1 MSNLRKFPSNKDAT
15 VLPSPVEKAARE
27 DAWDVEQSWIVEAP
41 AGSGKTELL
50 MQRFLRLLGRVEQP
64 EEVLAITFTRK
75 AAAEMRD
82 RILQSLRDA
91 QQNVPIDPA
100 ATHKL
105 QTRAFALEALE
116 ADAKFGWDL
125 VGRPQRFNIRT
136 IDSLCSEIASRLP
149 VLSRLGAEMRPVDD
163 ADDLYLVAAQAAMKE
178 MGGSDPRLRAAA
190 RELLLHLDNRLEKAV
205 GLLADMLSSRDQ
217 WGRVFPI
224 NREYSG
230 DELDAI
236 IRQQFEGPLRQACN
250 QALQHA
256 ADLLPEK
263 SWEQIFGLARYAAE
277 QLEHSEYE
285 NIFRE
290 LIDVFDVPPS
300 NQDHLAAWKSA
311 LRLLL
316 TDTYSLRKPRGV
328 SIKMGFAPKQPRTQ
342 DLKVLLDS
350 LQGQDRL
357 VRALAKVVKLPPPCY
372 DDQQRVI
379 LRSSFLLLRRAAA
392 ELKLV
397 FAQTGRTDFVEIA
410 LAASQALDD
419 EPDSLTLAFG
429 TAMQHLLVD
438 EMQDTSVTQFEMLSK
453 LVQGWDGH
461 SQTVFLVGDPK
472 QSIYRFRHVAVEL
485 FARARRDGLGSAQL
499 KPIRLR
505 SNFRSRQSLVRQTNE
520 AFAQIFAN
528 EAADDIDTVEFEPS
542 EAAHREEETERLFW
556 HPHVRRAQKGIGADG
571 APEEE
576 EPCAV
581 EARQICEAIERARKQ
596 PATGERPPS
605 IAVLVRARNHVAS
618 ILQEMRARGI
628 PYRAIE
634 MDRLPDRQPILDVM
648 AIARCLLHPA
658 DRVAWLAVLRA
669 PWCGLTLTDLLALCG
684 GDDLQWSGKTVA
696 ELFRE
701 RAACLSADG
710 QERAGRVLRALDAAK
725 EQSGNE
731 RLSLLVERT
740 WHTLGGPSCIPEKE
754 LPADLPAIQEFF
766 QMLDTLENESGWPT
780 AAQVEQQIRKM
791 YAPPVATEVS
801 PVEVLTLFKA
811 KGLEWDVVLLPGLH
825 RSARK
830 NDSRLAEW
838 MEQVLP
844 DAREEGADAVSRV
857 LLAPI
862 KHVAEEE
869 EAIGTW
875 IRAASS
881 ERDREELKRLLY
893 VGCTRARME
902 VHLFGQ
908 CREKKNGGLGKATAQ
923 TLLHTAWPVAEAIF
937 ARHLNETLDRER
949 SGGKIVEMPAVADFP
964 AVWPPGEM
972 PGQLDSI
979 AAAGEVGEANRVIP
993 LANFQRISSE
1003 WKPPAVLAD
1012 VPMAPTQGGQQG
1024 SVDLAEEEQGPAFQ
1038 RPQGSWRARLF
1049 GTVLHAFL
1057 EPLANILAQDL
1068 EPAAQTRSIDA
1079 LAQPIRLQLL
1089 GSGYPPTEAARE
1101 ATRIVTALH
1110 GVAADEY
1117 GCWILADHP
1126 SPLTPGPGVV
1136 VPCGFEIPLTAI
1148 HRNVMRSIRVDRMF
1162 VAGESP
1168 LTSGADVLWI
1178 VDFKTASH
1186 GAGQLEEFL
1195 AKEREQY
1202 AEQMQLYGDVARTV
1216 YTEMREVQ
1224 LGLYYPLLSR
1234 FIWWP
1239 FIRNAAL
1246 PEKFPQP

>member
-1 MSNLRKFPSNKDAT
+1 MSNLRKFPLNEGTT
-15 VLPSPVEKAARE
+15 VLPAQAEVAARE

-91 QQNVPIDPA
+91 QQSVPIDPA

-116 ADAKFGWDL
+116 ADVKFGWDL

-136 IDSLCSEIASRLP
+136 IDSLCSEITSRLP
-149 VLSRLGAEMRPVDD
+149 VLSRLGAEMRPVEQ
-163 ADDLYLVAAQAAMKE
+163 ARDLYLVAAQAALKE
-178 MGGSDPRLRAAA
+178 MGGSDIRLNAAA

-205 GLLADMLSSRDQ
+205 GLLADMLRSRDQ
-217 WGRVFPI
+217 WGRIFPI
-224 NREYSG
+224 EREYS
-230 DELDAI
+230 DEELDAI

-250 QALQHA
+250 EALQRA

-263 SWEQIFGLARYAAE
+263 RWEQIFDLARYAAE

-285 NIFRE
+285 NNFRE
-290 LIDVFDVPPS
+290 LIGTFSVPPS

-311 LRLLL
+311 LHLLL

-328 SIKMGFAPKQPRTQ
+328 SIKMGFAPTQPRTLE
-342 DLKVLLDS
+342 LKVLLAS
-350 LQGQDRL
+350 LEGEDLL
-357 VRALAKVVKLPPPCY
+357 VRAFTKVAKLPPPYY
-372 DDQQRVI
+372 DDQQRMI

-419 EPDSLTLAFG
+419 EPDSLALAFG
-429 TAMQHLLVD
+429 TKIQHLLVD
-438 EMQDTSVTQFEMLSK
+438 EMQDTSVTQFEMLGN

-485 FARARRDGLGSAQL
+485 FARARRDGLGSVQL

-528 EAADDIDTVEFEPS
+528 EAADDIDTVEFEHS

-556 HPHVRRAQKGIGADG
+556 HPHVRPAQKGTGADG

-576 EPCAV
+576 EPCTV
-581 EARQICEAIERARKQ
+581 EARQICEVIERARKQ
-596 PATGERPPS
+596 PANGEPPPS
-605 IAVLVRARNHVAS
+605 IALLVRARNHVAS

-634 MDRLPDRQPILDVM
+634 MDRLPDRQPILDVL

-696 ELFRE
+696 ESFRE

-725 EQSGNE
+725 EQSGSE

-740 WHTLGGPSCIPEKE
+740 WRTLGGPHCIPASEV
-754 LPADLPAIQEFF
+754 PAIQEFF
-766 QMLDTLENESGWPT
+766 RMLDKLENESGWPT
-780 AAQVEQQIRKM
+780 AAQVEEHFRKL
-791 YAPPVATEVS
+791 YAPPVATEDS

-825 RSARK
+825 RSARR

-844 DAREEGADAVSRV
+844 DACEKGGDAVSRV

-869 EAIGTW
+869 EAIGAW

-893 VGCTRARME
+893 VGCTRARMQ

-923 TLLHTAWPVAEAIF
+923 TLLHAAWPVAEAIF
-937 ARHLNETLDRER
+937 ARHLKETLDREK
-949 SGGKIVEMPAVADFP
+949 SGGEIVEMPAAPDI
-964 AVWPPGEM
+964 ATAWPPLEL
-972 PGQLDSI
+972 PGHLDSI
-979 AAAGEVGEANRVIP
+979 AAAGEANEANRVIP
-993 LANFQRISSE
+993 LSNFQRISSE
-1003 WKPPAVLAD
+1003 WKPPAALAD
-1012 VPMAPTQGGQQG
+1012 VPMAPEQNWQQG

-1038 RPQGSWRARLF
+1038 RPQGSWRARVF

-1057 EPLANILAQDL
+1057 EPLANILVQDL

-1089 GSGYPPTEAARE
+1089 GSGHPPTEAARE
-1101 ATRIVTALH
+1101 VALI
-1110 GVAADEY
+1110 VAALQRVAGDEH
-1117 GCWILADHP
+1117 GRWILADH
-1126 SPLTPGPGVV
+1126 STPLTPEPGVR
-1136 VPCGFEIPLTAI
+1136 VPRGFEIPLTAV

-1162 VAGESP
+1162 VASESP
-1168 LTSGADVLWI
+1168 LTSGADALWI

-1186 GAGQLEEFL
+1186 GAGQVEEFL
-1195 AKEREQY
+1195 AEEREQY
-1202 AEQMQLYGDVARTV
+1202 AEQMQLYGDVAGVV
-1216 YTEMREVQ
+1216 YPEMREVR

-1246 PEKFPQP
+1246 PEKSPQP